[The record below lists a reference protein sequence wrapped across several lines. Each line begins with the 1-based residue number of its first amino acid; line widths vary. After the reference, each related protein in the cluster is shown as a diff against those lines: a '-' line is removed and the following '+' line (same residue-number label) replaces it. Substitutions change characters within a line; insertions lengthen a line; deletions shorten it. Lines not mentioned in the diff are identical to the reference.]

1 MLLPSEL
8 FCAVCGAA
16 NNPQDSHC
24 FACHQPL
31 QASTPQTTIPTN
43 HLLRQRYH
51 VLKRLGQGGMGSV
64 YQAEDIELGKRLV
77 AIKELSQ
84 RGLNQHEAHEAEESF
99 KHEAL
104 LLAGLMHPN
113 LPRIYDNF
121 SEAGRWYL
129 VMDFIEGETLEDY
142 LAQKGGKL
150 LWTEI
155 FEISTQICNVLQYLH
170 TRPTPII
177 FRDLKPL
184 NIMVTPGRQIYLIDF
199 GIARLFKPGQARDTI
214 AFGSPGYA
222 APEQYGKAQTAPSAD
237 IYSLG
242 AIIYQMLT
250 GRDPSTTPF
259 SFPRISNVSVDVQL
273 LLDQML
279 LLDASLRIS
288 DAKVVKQ
295 GLQHI
300 ETESAKNS
308 SKPTPPPSTST
319 PATLRYTPTTQ
330 KHTPAPVASV
340 PTQPKAQK
348 TVPAIKQPL
357 IPLEPP
363 LTLGKVTCIYQGHI
377 DVVSSLA
384 WSPDSTQIASA
395 SYDKTIQI
403 WDVTNGQMQTF
414 YRGHN
419 ESIKEIAV
427 VVWSPQGQQL
437 ASTGDDDLVQIWQ
450 IDPLQTKINYKAHK
464 DNTQTLAWSPDGT
477 LLASTNRNSISVWNP
492 VNGNTLTHFE
502 GAYGTMLT
510 LTWSPDSTQLAV
522 GYDSSIIQTLTLH
535 RQSAKLEPATLYM
548 GHHKNEKINANT
560 IWPIHKVVWSP
571 KGKYIASASAD
582 KTIHVWDAATSK
594 RHLTYRGHA
603 ETIYT
608 FDWSPDGSSIVSAS
622 ADGTIQ
628 IWNAQ
633 DGTCIHTHASHNPT
647 VYAIAWSPDGA
658 YIASGAHSRVMVWQ
672 AT

>member
-1 MLLPSEL
+1 MLLPPEL

-31 QASTPQTTIPTN
+31 QPSTTTATIQTN
-43 HLLRQRYH
+43 HVLRQRYH
-51 VLKRLGQGGMGSV
+51 VLNRLGQGGMGSV
-64 YQAEDIELGKRLV
+64 YQAEDIELGKRLI

-121 SEAGRWYL
+121 TESGRWYL

-142 LAQKGGKL
+142 LAREGGKL
-150 LWTEI
+150 LWPEI
-155 FEISTQICNVLQYLH
+155 FEISAQLCNVLHYLH

-184 NIMVTPGRQIYLIDF
+184 NIMVTSGQQIYLIDF

-242 AIIYQMLT
+242 AIMHQMLT

-259 SFPRISNVSVDVQL
+259 SFPPISKISFELQSL
-273 LLDQML
+273 LNQML
-279 LLDASLRIS
+279 VLDAGQRIS
-288 DAKVVKQ
+288 DAEAVKQ
-295 GLQHI
+295 SLLRINAAREKKGY
-300 ETESAKNS
+300 KS
-308 SKPTPPPSTST
+308 SPPINTSTPAIPSYTLPVQKYMPPPAPIKPTPP
-319 PATLRYTPTTQ
+319 Q
-330 KHTPAPVASV
+330 
-340 PTQPKAQK
+340 
-348 TVPAIKQPL
+348 TVPPL
-357 IPLEPP
+357 QQISIIPSGPP
-363 LTLGKVTCIYQGHI
+363 PTLGNVLCIYQGHLDI
-377 DVVSSLA
+377 VSSLA

-403 WDVTNGQMQTF
+403 WDRKDGQMQTF

-419 ESIKEIAV
+419 EAV
-427 VVWSPQGQQL
+427 RDVATVVWSPLGNQL
-437 ASTGDDDLVQIWQ
+437 ASTSDNGLVQVWQ
-450 IDPLQTKINYKAHK
+450 IDPLQTKINYTEHK
-464 DNTQTLAWSPDGT
+464 NSVQALAWSPDGT
-477 LLASTNRNSISVWNP
+477 LIASASQSRIHIWNP
-492 VNGNTLTHFE
+492 RNGKTLTHFE
-502 GAYGTMLT
+502 GAYGAMLT
-510 LTWSPDSTQLAV
+510 LTWSPDSTQLAI
-522 GYDSSIIQTLTLH
+522 GYDSSIVQVLQLNK
-535 RQSAKLEPATLYM
+535 QKAKLEPSTIYM
-548 GHHKNEKINANT
+548 GHRKNGKVDT
-560 IWPIHKVVWSP
+560 DGLWPIHKVVWSP
-571 KGKYIASASAD
+571 DDVHIASASAD
-582 KTIHVWDAATSK
+582 KTIHVWDAVTSQH
-594 RHLTYRGHA
+594 RLTYRGHTEA
-603 ETIYT
+603 IYAL
-608 FDWSPDGSSIVSAS
+608 DWSPDGKSIVSSS

-628 IWNAQ
+628 IWNAH
-633 DGTCIHTHASHNPT
+633 DGSRSLTHSSRNPT
-647 VYAIAWSPDGA
+647 VYALAWSPDGT